1 MTGLRK
7 IYIAFVVALSLGCV
21 TANAQ
26 EIEHTQYYLNLPGV
40 NPAFTGIEEYV
51 DTRVSYRQ
59 GWNDFAVKNNYS
71 FVSAYGPLGNIRR
84 AALTN
89 NSLRLSDPTAYSDT
103 QVKKK
108 LLRKHGVGG
117 MIANRNFGPY
127 TSTAVSINYA
137 YHLPVS
143 RTVMMS
149 FGTKMGYAAQRLS
162 LNNLTVRDDVNDLFY
177 QQLINSN
184 QGNSGNYFMDFGY
197 ALYSSKFYFGVS
209 ASNLVSSR
217 VSGSGLLD
225 IRQTTWYRAQASLL
239 SAKLGKDFHFSPG
252 VQVIYG
258 KNYDLIWG
266 VNARLRYKDI
276 LYAGG
281 GYTVATPKL
290 SMMFGVRVTPRLSLN
305 YSHDKYLSDLNN
317 FSVSVNELV
326 LGLVLVNKFNLKSI
340 TW

>member
-1 MTGLRK
+1 
-7 IYIAFVVALSLGCV
+7 
-21 TANAQ
+21 
-26 EIEHTQYYLNLPGV
+26 
-40 NPAFTGIEEYV
+40 
-51 DTRVSYRQ
+51 
-59 GWNDFAVKNNYS
+59 
-71 FVSAYGPLGNIRR
+71 VSAYGPLGNISR

-89 NSLRLSDPTAYSDT
+89 NSLRLSDPAAFKDT
-103 QVKKK
+103 QNKKK

-117 MIANRNFGPY
+117 MISNRNFGPY
-127 TSTAVSINYA
+127 QSTAFSVNYA

-143 RTVMMS
+143 STVMMS
-149 FGTKMGYAAQRLS
+149 FGTKAGYAAQRLA

-197 ALYSSKFYFGVS
+197 ALYSSKFYLGVS

-225 IRQTTWYRAQASLL
+225 IKQTTWYRAQASIL
-239 SAKLGKDFHFSPG
+239 SARLGKDLTFSPG
-252 VQVIYG
+252 VQVIYAR
-258 KNYDLIWG
+258 NYDLIWG
-266 VNARLRYKDI
+266 VNARLRYKDL
-276 LYAGG
+276 LYAGA
-281 GYTVATPKL
+281 GYTVATPKF
-290 SMMFGVRVTPRLSLN
+290 SMMFGLRITPGLSLN

-326 LGLVLVNKFNLKSI
+326 LAIILANKFNLKST